1 MKYHCHHEINWDRHF
16 MDDPNFLI
24 IKKSDEYT
32 VRLAVREVEKQIE
45 EKWLLSHRNYL
56 WKIIQQSESMEIRI
70 HSYFNQSRVQRYIN
84 KIKSC
89 NFLVKNELLSFGEYM
104 ICNLTNPSF
113 DIMSVNLIKRLDK
126 IFISCIK
133 EDLIKDSI
141 NAYFPPSTL
150 LYSIYPPPVITGKL
164 SATHII
170 KALSYKGYIA
180 GKYKPIPC
188 PIPTEGKVINPQYN
202 YLYHWEDSCH
212 YIHNIPNYFA

>member
-1 MKYHCHHEINWDRHF
+1 

-32 VRLAVREVEKQIE
+32 VKLAVREVEKQIE
-45 EKWLLSHRNYL
+45 EKWILSHRNYS

-70 HSYFNQSRVQRYIN
+70 HPYFNQSRVQRYIN
-84 KIKSC
+84 KTKSC

-104 ICNLTNPSF
+104 ISNLTNPSF

-133 EDLIKDSI
+133 EDLIKDTI

-150 LYSIYPPPVITGKL
+150 LYSIYPPVITGKL

-170 KALSYKGYIA
+170 KALSGYIA

-188 PIPTEGKVINPQYN
+188 LIPTEGKINPQYN
-202 YLYHWEDSCH
+202 YLHHWEDSCH